1 MPTFGLL
8 GPLVVHDGTQE
19 RPLGSGKVR
28 VLLAALL
35 IHRNRTISKDGLKE
49 ALWGP
54 NPPATAD
61 ASLANHVARLRRH
74 LALLG
79 DDPRRLAAEPPGY
92 RLHVGDGEL
101 DVDVF
106 EAHVSAARQAYLH
119 QDWATAAR
127 RSADAMALW
136 RGQPLAD
143 IPDFADA
150 EPQARLVQQLL
161 ETRLQVLEWGFEAT
175 LALGRHHELV
185 PQLTA
190 LASEHPLREAFHRQL
205 MLALH
210 RTNRQAEALQVYVRL
225 RRNLVEELGV
235 EPSAAVRA
243 THQDVLTDEG
253 TTVVPTPAADTDAVS
268 APERRPLRQ
277 LPADVGYFTG
287 RDREIAALTELL
299 RPDADAGRQPFG
311 HGPRPVVVSGM
322 GGIGKTA
329 LAVHVAHRLHED
341 FPDGQ
346 LYADLRGFSPGRERS
361 PRDLLARFL
370 SDLGVH
376 TESLPEDTDD
386 CAVLFRTVMA
396 ERRMLLVL
404 DNARDAAQVTPL
416 LPGSGSCA
424 VVVTSRHTLADLPDA
439 TLVPLSPL
447 DNDAQKVL
455 LAALCGGQRVLEEPA
470 AAADIL
476 AVCGGLPLALRVVG
490 GRLASRPAWPLALLA
505 RQLSSSSGRLR
516 ELSVGGLD
524 VHATFAMSYV
534 AMRDSEKPEER
545 AAARAFRLLGLWP
558 EHQLTPHAAAALL
571 GLPVREAA
579 RLLDLLAD
587 VHLVQS
593 PTPDRYAFHDL
604 LGEYAAERAAAEETP
619 GERADASLRLLSWY
633 VAAVEKASRVTVGAT
648 QPPPPLDEQPAEPV
662 PDFEDAQQALRWYVR
677 ELPAIRQAIGRAGS
691 LGRSDVA
698 WRLAVGLFGYA
709 DTYWW
714 TGEWDTCLQAALAI
728 AVERDDTVGQAWLYR
743 RLAVAHGMAYRND
756 ECLENLEISLDLFER
771 AGDITA
777 QASIL
782 GNMAA
787 LHTQAGRAEE
797 ALVYALRSQELY
809 GRTDNPGSE
818 ALVLGRIADALQLAG
833 DFSGAAEQHRK
844 RIPLL
849 RKQARPTALATAL
862 TNYGSVLQNLGLRDD
877 AFAALDEAMA
887 IRRQLG
893 DHGGEA
899 DCLAATAQAHHH
911 FGEWE
916 AARHCWHACL
926 DLARAHALPQR
937 AQESLDGIA
946 ALERACTTGAPTSV

>member
-61 ASLANHVARLRRH
+61 ASLANHVARLRRQ

-106 EAHVSAARQAYLH
+106 EAHVSAARQAYLQ

-127 RSADAMALW
+127 RSTDAMALW

-161 ETRLQVLEWGFEAT
+161 ETRLQVLEWGFEAA

-253 TTVVPTPAADTDAVS
+253 TAVVSTPTADADAVS

-299 RPDADAGRQPFG
+299 QPDAGAGRQPFG

-386 CAVLFRTVMA
+386 CAALFRTVMA

-455 LAALCGGQRVLEEPA
+455 LAALCGGERVLEEPA

-534 AMRDSEKPEER
+534 AMRDSEKPQER

-604 LGEYAAERAAAEETP
+604 LGEYAAERAAAEEAP

-677 ELPAIRQAIGRAGS
+677 ELPAIRQAIGRAGT

-728 AVERDDTVGQAWLYR
+728 AVERDDTVGQAWLHR

-833 DFSGAAEQHRK
+833 DFSGAAEQHRR

-862 TNYGSVLQNLGLRDD
+862 TNYGSVLQNLGLRDE

-893 DHGGEA
+893 DHGGET
-899 DCLAATAQAHHH
+899 DCLAVTARAHHD

-946 ALERACTTGAPTSV
+946 ALERACTTGAATSV